1 MIAEGIEHESQRE
14 RLIEL
19 GCKLGQGYLFTRPV
33 DAAATGEILGGEWA
47 ILDSNQG
54 PRPYQR
60 RALTG

>member
-1 MIAEGIEHESQRE
+1 VIAEGIEHETQRT

-19 GCKLGQGYLFTRPV
+19 GCGLGQGYLFTRPV
-33 DAAATGEILGGEWA
+33 GAEAASSMLGGEWA